1 MTLDKLIDKLFALA
15 VLRPHKRF
23 ASTGSHNSDHQ
34 RFRLEITLALFKPR
48 AKQFSPEGERVT
60 LVLWSIVQIRK
71 SAKQKLPLD
80 FPCFYGLI

>member
-1 MTLDKLIDKLFALA
+1 MLEIGPESNYQLDK
-15 VLRPHKRF
+15 P
-23 ASTGSHNSDHQ
+23 SHRNLSGG
-34 RFRLEITLALFKPR
+34 EITLALFKPR

-80 FPCFYGLI
+80 FPWFAFFISFSSPNYPE